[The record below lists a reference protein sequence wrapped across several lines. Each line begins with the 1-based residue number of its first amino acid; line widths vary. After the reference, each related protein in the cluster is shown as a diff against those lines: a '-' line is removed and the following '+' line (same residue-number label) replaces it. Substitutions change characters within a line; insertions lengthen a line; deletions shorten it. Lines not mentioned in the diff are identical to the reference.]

1 MKEYFQIKHRDTALA
16 LKDFSKTTHT
26 HTQKE
31 GHRKYSEKRKRNLGD
46 PGSF

>member
-26 HTQKE
+26 HERKDIGNIVRKE
-31 GHRKYSEKRKRNLGD
+31 RGT
-46 PGSF
+46 